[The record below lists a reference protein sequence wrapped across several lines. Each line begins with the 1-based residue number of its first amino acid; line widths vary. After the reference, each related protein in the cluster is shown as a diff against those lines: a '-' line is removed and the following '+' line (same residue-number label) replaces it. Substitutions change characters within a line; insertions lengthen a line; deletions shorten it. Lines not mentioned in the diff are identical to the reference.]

1 MLKAATSEQEGNVG
15 LGVATSG
22 QWGAVTVV
30 PEGGRVG
37 LGYVSSVE
45 STENGNHK
53 ETSVEQRSPAYVP
66 PSGVPRGFAAYPDGI
81 LICLK
86 TAGNFSVTGKPS
98 HRPVLPW

>member
-1 MLKAATSEQEGNVG
+1 MG

-22 QWGAVTVV
+22 WWGAVTVF

-37 LGYVSSVE
+37 LRYVSSVE

-53 ETSVEQRSPAYVP
+53 ETSLEQQSPAYVP
-66 PSGVPRGFAAYPDGI
+66 TIWGSQGVAYPDGI